1 MSSFQCPG
9 CGLDAPL
16 SEPCPRCEMLFH
28 PDGPVMQLCMVSKRL
43 AATRDALIKA
53 LDDLQATEKQALA
66 YKAAAYAENRG
77 LTAMYREALKR
88 LNAMGDAL
96 RRRPCEKLWTALELA
111 HQRMVEYHDMART
124 LSQLETPVADMTP
137 GGPIKIRAER

>member
-1 MSSFQCPG
+1 
-9 CGLDAPL
+9 
-16 SEPCPRCEMLFH
+16 MLFH

-43 AATRDALIKA
+43 EATRDALIRARDA
-53 LDDLQATEKQALA
+53 LEVTEKQALA
-66 YKAAAYAENRG
+66 DKAVAYAENKG

-111 HQRMVEYHDMART
+111 HQRMVEYHDMARA
-124 LSQLETPVADMTP
+124 LSKLETPVADMTP
-137 GGPIKIRAER
+137 GGPVRN

>member
-1 MSSFQCPG
+1 MQAFTCPG

-43 AATRDALIKA
+43 EATRDALIRARDA
-53 LDDLQATEKQALA
+53 LEVTEKQALA
-66 YKAAAYAENRG
+66 DKAAAYAENKG
-77 LTAMYREALKR
+77 LKAMYREAIRR
-88 LNAMGDAL
+88 LNAISAATG
-96 RRRPCEKLWTALELA
+96 RRPDELLATALELVT
-111 HQRMVEYHDMART
+111 QRMREHQDMTSR

-137 GGPIKIRAER
+137 GGVARKAL

>member
-43 AATRDALIKA
+43 EATRDALIRARDA
-53 LDDLQATEKQALA
+53 LEVTEKQVLA
-66 YKAAAYAENRG
+66 DKAAAYAENKG

-111 HQRMVEYHDMART
+111 HQRMVEYHDMARA
-124 LSQLETPVADMTP
+124 LGKLETPVADMTP
-137 GGPIKIRAER
+137 GGVARKVS

>member
-9 CGLDAPL
+9 CGLEAPL
-16 SEPCPRCEMLFH
+16 SEPCPRCEDEL
-28 PDGPVMQLCMVSKRL
+28 PIPAKWRVGALRSAMV
-43 AATRDALIKA
+43 KA
-53 LDDLQATEKQALA
+53 LDDLQAAESKALA
-66 YKAAAYAENRG
+66 AAAAAYAENKG

-96 RRRPCEKLWTALELA
+96 RRRPCETLWTALELA
-111 HQRMVEYHDMART
+111 HQRMVEYHDMARA
-124 LSQLETPVADMTP
+124 LGKLETPVADMTP